1 MGSDTYDFRHSD
13 RPQTVPNHPRLK
25 VNVKNGASGKLIID
39 GPCELEGTLNFAS
52 GRGTV
57 HFAGYPSP
65 PMHSAT
71 IKINIVLKGRDVL
84 FYADEG
90 FTSNGL
96 RALVSGNRRKLTFGK
111 DCMLAGDVE
120 IRTTDNHA
128 VFSTDTLEPVPSEG
142 DIEIGNHVWL
152 GLKSTVLKDCR
163 IGDGAIV
170 AIGSVVTRDVEPF
183 TVVGGTPAKVL
194 KRDASWTR
202 QQSPSRE
209 DMLKVME
216 EFGKG

>member
-152 GLKSTVLKDCR
+152 GLK
-163 IGDGAIV
+163 
-170 AIGSVVTRDVEPF
+170 
-183 TVVGGTPAKVL
+183 
-194 KRDASWTR
+194 
-202 QQSPSRE
+202 
-209 DMLKVME
+209 
-216 EFGKG
+216 